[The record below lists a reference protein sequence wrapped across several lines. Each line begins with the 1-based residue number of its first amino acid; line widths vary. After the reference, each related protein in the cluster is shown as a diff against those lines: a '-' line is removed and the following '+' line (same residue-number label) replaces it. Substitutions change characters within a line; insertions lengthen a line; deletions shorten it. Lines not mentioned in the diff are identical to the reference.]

1 MKNKK
6 KFIPKIKL
14 SIKIKTRKWV
24 EINDGTNGTYS
35 TKVQSN

>member
-6 KFIPKIKL
+6 KIIQKIKL

-24 EINDGTNGTYS
+24 EINSGTNGTYS
-35 TKVQSN
+35 TKVQSH

>member
-1 MKNKK
+1 MKNQKK
-6 KFIPKIKL
+6 IIQKIKL